1 MSHDADYRE
10 AWADDDSAAPRDE
23 ERHSSTFT
31 EAGVVRFNDY
41 YDSRDEDER

>member
-10 AWADDDSAAPRDE
+10 AWADDDSAEQRDDE
-23 ERHSSTFT
+23 HQSTFT

-41 YDSRDEDER
+41 YDSREEEER